1 MSILLQFVIHC
12 TYHILVR
19 HSVTETAIFMIH
31 WCRWLHQ
38 NCTMIDVVWENWNDV
53 TYKNRLMIQPFQCT
67 NRETDGRTDGRTSNN
82 IGLYSEYCHSN
93 SMHTLTVSYLRRSLL
108 AGLRL
113 PFRKK
118 MPNSYLIVTFSGQAS
133 ATYSS
138 FQLPKLRW
146 PITVKPQI
154 FFHSTCARQPHIRA
168 YVEFDVHTWKLTCAR
183 RPRLRAHVEWKKMC
197 GMTVY
202 KRAIAAEYEMSQ
214 HRQRNRFTVVWA
226 RVYCQ
231 PKIYKT
237 YILRG
242 YGSKTVVYGIC
253 RPIGC

>member
-31 WCRWLHQ
+31 WYRWLHQ

-113 PFRKK
+113 PFRKNAK
-118 MPNSYLIVTFSGQAS
+118 FVFNSHIQWTSKCDLFVISTTEVTVAHYGQAADFFS
-133 ATYSS
+133 LHVRTSTTY
-138 FQLPKLRW
+138 
-146 PITVKPQI
+146 
-154 FFHSTCARQPHIRA
+154 TCAGASIPMGQG
-168 YVEFDVHTWKLTCAR
+168 
-183 RPRLRAHVEWKKMC
+183 
-197 GMTVY
+197 GMSPQY
-202 KRAIAAEYEMSQ
+202 L
-214 HRQRNRFTVVWA
+214 W
-226 RVYCQ
+226 
-231 PKIYKT
+231 
-237 YILRG
+237 RG
-242 YGSKTVVYGIC
+242 DIHGNVPPP
-253 RPIGC
+253 PIF